1 MNISMR
7 ADGLTP
13 ENFEKFAIELV
24 QRKFSNS
31 RIHGFDEGTDQGI
44 DGIDDIIQPTI
55 VVQAKRWKLQTT
67 GTSKIKEEIDKIA
80 AAKMANGWTTPFKY
94 IFVTSRQLS
103 PKNLKEIREYAENK
117 IPGSMLSDD
126 FILYAKT
133 LEELSGQKSY
143 RPIFQKYNLL
153 DRDFLATFREESIA
167 AIEDESKGW
176 LNEIDFQ
183 YIVETAFLGAAYD
196 TLLENNIVLL
206 TGSAGIG
213 KTTTSQLLGW
223 ILINNETERSVS
235 LIKRSIDKVD
245 NVIDLYNRSYK
256 DEADKVL
263 VVVFDDFLGR
273 NYYDKDNR
281 SLEAVRRLY
290 YTAEYSTEQN
300 LFIILNSRT
309 EILNSALRNEDF
321 SFFLDEKRWSSSKF
335 LIELSRYSD
344 VDKAGILRKTFEKEF
359 AMSADEN
366 KEYIQKKYDDFRQ
379 SNYLNIVRHA
389 NYAPR
394 LIQLAVK
401 EGFKASEG
409 FYDFLISNLDDP
421 FRLYRE
427 IFGSFSEDK
436 KYLLMSLL
444 MFDKK
449 PVLYKDLIR
458 SVTGIPQVTDSFDAG
473 IALEELDGSWVRIVV
488 DGLTEIKKK
497 VDFFNP
503 SIIDFLQADR
513 PNYNTMRDKLKENS
527 KFLAQ
532 MTQIVPGLFSKRT
545 IMFDQSLLKSNV
557 LTKWAS
563 YEDKANFIGERI
575 VALIKNKT
583 SNFEDRDSEL
593 LQLLDLYTGGWHPAY
608 SSGWDEV
615 INQIYFTQ
623 DLFIKIA
630 FLVKLNETD
639 FVDRILRE
647 SVLGLE
653 ELQSITSSIRQ
664 ITFEVSS
671 GDILLEMPENLE
683 LVERIRKHGVLQMRS
698 EFAGLKWLQ
707 QLEGEYVELADVF
720 DISDLNFEELPYYDR
735 FRAKGMEL
743 IQRKLDDSTIA
754 YDYSELFE
762 SGLDEDAIIERIF
775 EKIKE
780 DQEQNDLLDS
790 LQLSDFDTANI
801 EYWVQDFFEEE
812 QSESEGQGYL
822 KIKNESQQTA
832 LLSVSDI
839 IDREL

>member
-1 MNISMR
+1 M
-7 ADGLTP
+7 
-13 ENFEKFAIELV
+13 
-24 QRKFSNS
+24 
-31 RIHGFDEGTDQGI
+31 
-44 DGIDDIIQPTI
+44 
-55 VVQAKRWKLQTT
+55 
-67 GTSKIKEEIDKIA
+67 
-80 AAKMANGWTTPFKY
+80 
-94 IFVTSRQLS
+94 
-103 PKNLKEIREYAENK
+103 
-117 IPGSMLSDD
+117 
-126 FILYAKT
+126 
-133 LEELSGQKSY
+133 
-143 RPIFQKYNLL
+143 
-153 DRDFLATFREESIA
+153 ATFREESIA

-273 NYYDKDNR
+273 NYYDKDDR